1 LNYALYI
8 KYGVDE
14 TGPMQTRITMTSH
27 SHSSAVAVNERQ
39 GLWLMVAGGALLGTI
54 GVFVQE
60 AGQNPLTTV
69 WFRCAFGALALLIW
83 SAATGKM
90 KELRLSGRS
99 LAVAGATGC
108 LMLLN
113 WTMFFAAI
121 PRTSIAVAT
130 VVFHIQ
136 PIWVILFSAIFL
148 GEPVSKSQ
156 WIATPVALCGLA
168 LTTGLLEDMASVRPA
183 SSEYIVGLLLCM
195 GGSLSYAAVTLLAK
209 SKHVISPFTLSF
221 WQCAV
226 GTVVLAWAP
235 FVLGWPQQASAWAW
249 LAGLGVIHTGF
260 AYVILFAGMARLTLC
275 QIAVLQFVYPL
286 AAVLFDWG
294 VYGTRLSML
303 QIMGVALMGAA
314 VWTIRKPSRS

>member
-1 LNYALYI
+1 
-8 KYGVDE
+8 
-14 TGPMQTRITMTSH
+14 MQTKTTMTSPSPDAAH
-27 SHSSAVAVNERQ
+27 AVSERQ

-60 AGQNPLTTV
+60 AGQHPLITV
-69 WFRCAFGALALLIW
+69 WFRCAFGAVALLLW

-90 KELRLSGRS
+90 KDLRLGGRS
-99 LAVAGATGC
+99 LAVACATGC
-108 LMLLN
+108 LMVLN

-148 GEPVSKSQ
+148 REPVTKGQ

-168 LTTGLLEDMASVRPA
+168 LTTGLLDDMASARPA
-183 SSEYIVGLLLCM
+183 SNEYVLGLLLCL
-195 GGSLSYAAVTLLAK
+195 GGSLSYAGVTLLAK
-209 SKHVISPFTLSF
+209 SKQVISPFTLSF
-221 WQCAV
+221 WQCGV

-235 FVLGWPQQASAWAW
+235 FALGWPQQPSAWVW
-249 LAGLGVIHTGF
+249 LAGLGVIHTGL
-260 AYVILFAGMARLTLC
+260 AYVILFAGMARLALG

-294 VYGTRLSML
+294 IYGTRLSLL
-303 QIMGVALMGAA
+303 QIIGVVVMGAA
-314 VWTIRKPSRS
+314 VWTIRKPGR

>member
-1 LNYALYI
+1 
-8 KYGVDE
+8 
-14 TGPMQTRITMTSH
+14 MQAKTATTSP
-27 SHSSAVAVNERQ
+27 SPRTAQSVSERQ

-60 AGQNPLTTV
+60 AGQHPLVTV
-69 WFRCAFGALALLIW
+69 WFRCAFGAMALLLW
-83 SAATGKM
+83 SAAKGKL
-90 KELRLSGRS
+90 KDLRLRGRS
-99 LAVAGATGC
+99 LAVACATGC

-148 GEPVSKSQ
+148 REPVSKSQ

-168 LTTGLLEDMASVRPA
+168 LTTGLLDDTASAKPA
-183 SSEYIVGLLLCM
+183 GSEYILGLLLCI

-209 SKHVISPFTLSF
+209 SKQVISPFTLSF
-221 WQCAV
+221 WQCGV
-226 GTVVLAWAP
+226 GTVMLAWAP
-235 FVLGWPQQASAWAW
+235 FALGWPQQGRAWAW
-249 LAGLGVIHTGF
+249 LAGLGIIHTGL
-260 AYVILFAGMARLTLC
+260 AYVILFAGMARLTLGK
-275 QIAVLQFVYPL
+275 IAVLQFVYPL

-294 VYGTRLSML
+294 IYGTHLSLL
-303 QIMGVALMGAA
+303 QMTGVALMGAA
-314 VWTIRKPSRS
+314 VWTIRKPSHE

>member
-1 LNYALYI
+1 
-8 KYGVDE
+8 
-14 TGPMQTRITMTSH
+14 MQTKTATISPSPDTAHEVS
-27 SHSSAVAVNERQ
+27 ERQ

-60 AGQNPLTTV
+60 AGQHPLVTV
-69 WFRCAFGALALLIW
+69 WFRCAFGALALLLW
-83 SAATGKM
+83 SAVTGKM
-90 KELRLSGRS
+90 KDLRLSGRS

-148 GEPVSKSQ
+148 REPVTKGQ

-168 LTTGLLEDMASVRPA
+168 LTTGLLDDMAAARPA
-183 SSEYIVGLLLCM
+183 GSEYVLGLLLCI

-209 SKHVISPFTLSF
+209 SKQVINPLPLSF
-221 WQCAV
+221 WQCGV

-235 FVLGWPQQASAWAW
+235 FALGWPQQGTAWAW
-249 LAGLGVIHTGF
+249 LAGLGIIHTGL
-260 AYVILFAGMARLTLC
+260 AYVILFAGMARLSLGK
-275 QIAVLQFVYPL
+275 IAVLQFVYPL

-294 VYGTRLSML
+294 IYGTRLSML
-303 QIMGVALMGAA
+303 QIIGVALMGAA
-314 VWTIRKPSRS
+314 VWAIRKPGR

>member
-1 LNYALYI
+1 
-8 KYGVDE
+8 
-14 TGPMQTRITMTSH
+14 MQAKTATTSP
-27 SHSSAVAVNERQ
+27 SPSTAQSVSERQ

-60 AGQNPLTTV
+60 AGQHPLVTV
-69 WFRCAFGALALLIW
+69 WFRCAFGAMALLLW

-90 KELRLSGRS
+90 KDLRLRGRS
-99 LAVAGATGC
+99 LAVACATGC

-136 PIWVILFSAIFL
+136 PFWVILFSALFL
-148 GEPVSKSQ
+148 REPVSKSQ

-168 LTTGLLEDMASVRPA
+168 LTTGLLDDMASAKPA
-183 SSEYIVGLLLCM
+183 SSEYILGLLLCI

-209 SKHVISPFTLSF
+209 SKQVISPFTLSF
-221 WQCAV
+221 WQCGV
-226 GTVVLAWAP
+226 GTVMLAWAP
-235 FVLGWPQQASAWAW
+235 FALGWPQQGTAWAW
-249 LAGLGVIHTGF
+249 LAGLGIIHTGL
-260 AYVILFAGMARLTLC
+260 AYVILFAGMARLTLGK
-275 QIAVLQFVYPL
+275 IAVLQFVYPL

-294 VYGTRLSML
+294 IYGTHLSLL
-303 QIMGVALMGAA
+303 QLLGVALMGAA
-314 VWTIRKPSRS
+314 VWTIRKPSHE

>member
-1 LNYALYI
+1 MQIKPLPTAHSIVLLNLA
-8 KYGVDE
+8 
-14 TGPMQTRITMTSH
+14 S
-27 SHSSAVAVNERQ
+27 ERR

-60 AGQNPLTTV
+60 AGQHPLITV
-69 WFRCAFGALALLIW
+69 WFRCAFGTLALLLW
-83 SAATGKM
+83 RGATGKL
-90 KELRLSGRS
+90 KDLWLSGKS
-99 LAVAGATGC
+99 LRIASATGC

-113 WTMFFAAI
+113 WSMFFAAI

-148 GEPVSKSQ
+148 REPVSTSQ
-156 WIATPVALCGLA
+156 WIATPVALFGLA
-168 LTTGLLEDMASVRPA
+168 LTTGLLDNMGSAQA
-183 SSEYIVGLLLCM
+183 TSSAYITGLLLCI

-209 SKHVISPFTLSF
+209 SKQDLSAFTLSF

-235 FVLGWPQQASAWAW
+235 LVWGWPQQASAWGW
-249 LAGLGVIHTGF
+249 LAGLGVIHTGL
-260 AYVILFAGMARLTLC
+260 AYVVLFAGMARLSLGK
-275 QIAVLQFVYPL
+275 IAVLQFVYPL

-294 VYGTRLSML
+294 IYATHLSIA
-303 QIMGVALMGAA
+303 QIVGVSLMGISI
-314 VWTIRKPSRS
+314 WTIRKPGR

>member
-1 LNYALYI
+1 
-8 KYGVDE
+8 
-14 TGPMQTRITMTSH
+14 MQAKTATTSP
-27 SHSSAVAVNERQ
+27 SPRTAQSVSERQ

-60 AGQNPLTTV
+60 AGQHPLVTV
-69 WFRCAFGALALLIW
+69 WFRCAFGAMALLLW
-83 SAATGKM
+83 SAATGKL
-90 KELRLSGRS
+90 KDLRLRGRS
-99 LAVAGATGC
+99 LAVACATGC

-148 GEPVSKSQ
+148 RETVSKSQ

-168 LTTGLLEDMASVRPA
+168 LTTGLLDDMASTKPA
-183 SSEYIVGLLLCM
+183 GSEYILGLLLCI

-209 SKHVISPFTLSF
+209 SKQVISPFTLSF
-221 WQCAV
+221 WQCGV
-226 GTVVLAWAP
+226 GTVMLAWAP
-235 FVLGWPQQASAWAW
+235 FALGWPQQGTAWAW
-249 LAGLGVIHTGF
+249 LAGLGIIHTGL
-260 AYVILFAGMARLTLC
+260 AYVILFAGMARLTLGK
-275 QIAVLQFVYPL
+275 IAVLQFVYPL

-294 VYGTRLSML
+294 IYGTHLSLL
-303 QIMGVALMGAA
+303 QMMGVALMGAA
-314 VWTIRKPSRS
+314 VWTIRKPSHE

>member
-1 LNYALYI
+1 
-8 KYGVDE
+8 
-14 TGPMQTRITMTSH
+14 MQTKTTL
-27 SHSSAVAVNERQ
+27 SSPAHAHAETARERQ

-60 AGQNPLTTV
+60 AAQHPLITV
-69 WFRCAFGALALLIW
+69 WFRCAFGALALLLW
-83 SAATGKM
+83 SAASGSLKD
-90 KELRLSGRS
+90 LRLNGKS
-99 LAVAGATGC
+99 LAVALATGC

-113 WTMFFAAI
+113 WAMFFAAI

-136 PIWVILFSAIFL
+136 PIWVILFSAMFL
-148 GEPVSKSQ
+148 REPVSRSQ
-156 WIATPVALCGLA
+156 WIATPVALFGLA
-168 LTTGLLEDMASVRPA
+168 LTTGLLDDLGSAQAA
-183 SSEYIVGLLLCM
+183 SSAYILGLLLCL

-209 SKHVISPFTLSF
+209 SKQMIAPFTLSF

-235 FVLGWPQQASAWAW
+235 FVFGWPQQAAAWGW

-260 AYVILFAGMARLTLC
+260 AYVVLFAGMARLTLGK
-275 QIAVLQFVYPL
+275 IAVLQFVYPL

-294 VYGTRLSML
+294 IYGTRLSL
-303 QIMGVALMGAA
+303 VQLAGVVLMGGA
-314 VWTIRKPSRS
+314 VWTIRKPGR

>member
-1 LNYALYI
+1 MP
-8 KYGVDE
+8 DH
-14 TGPMQTRITMTSH
+14 GPMQTRTANTRPSRDAAH
-27 SHSSAVAVNERQ
+27 AKGEQQ

-60 AGQNPLTTV
+60 AGQHPLITV
-69 WFRCAFGALALLIW
+69 WFRCAFGALALLLW
-83 SAATGKM
+83 SAASGTLQD
-90 KELRLSGRS
+90 LRLAGKS
-99 LAVAGATGC
+99 LLVACATGC

-113 WTMFFAAI
+113 WTMFFATI

-136 PIWVILFSAIFL
+136 PIWVILFGAVFL
-148 GEPVSKSQ
+148 REPISRSQ

-168 LTTGLLEDMASVRPA
+168 LTTGLLDSAGSA
-183 SSEYIVGLLLCM
+183 QAGGSEYILGLLLCL

-209 SKHVISPFTLSF
+209 SRLVISPFALSF
-221 WQCAV
+221 WQCGV

-260 AYVILFAGMARLTLC
+260 AYVILFAGMARLTLGK
-275 QIAVLQFVYPL
+275 IAVLQFVYPL

-294 VYGTRLSML
+294 IYGTRLSL
-303 QIMGVALMGAA
+303 VQLAGVALMGAA
-314 VWTIRKPSRS
+314 VWTIRKPSHE

>member
-1 LNYALYI
+1 
-8 KYGVDE
+8 
-14 TGPMQTRITMTSH
+14 MQTKTATTSPSPATEH
-27 SHSSAVAVNERQ
+27 TVGERQ

-60 AGQNPLTTV
+60 AGQHPLITV
-69 WFRCAFGALALLIW
+69 WFRCVFGAMALLIW
-83 SAATGKM
+83 SAATGKV
-90 KELRLSGRS
+90 KDLRLSGRS
-99 LAVAGATGC
+99 LAVACATGC

-148 GEPVSKSQ
+148 REPVTKSQ

-168 LTTGLLEDMASVRPA
+168 LTTGLLDDVALATPA
-183 SSEYIVGLLLCM
+183 SGDYILGLLLCL
-195 GGSLSYAAVTLLAK
+195 GGSLSYAGVTLLAK
-209 SKHVISPFTLSF
+209 SKQVISPFTLSF
-221 WQCAV
+221 WQCGV

-235 FVLGWPQQASAWAW
+235 FALGWPQQLSAWAW
-249 LAGLGVIHTGF
+249 LAGLGVIHTGL
-260 AYVILFAGMARLTLC
+260 AYVILFAGMARLTLGK
-275 QIAVLQFVYPL
+275 IAVLQFVYPL

-294 VYGTRLSML
+294 IYGTRLSTL

-314 VWTIRKPSRS
+314 VWTIRKPSR

>member
-1 LNYALYI
+1 
-8 KYGVDE
+8 
-14 TGPMQTRITMTSH
+14 MQTKITMTALSQ
-27 SHSSAVAVNERQ
+27 STEQAASERQ
-39 GLWLMVAGGALLGTI
+39 GTWLMVAGGALLGTI

-60 AGQNPLTTV
+60 AGQHPLLTV
-69 WFRCAFGALALLIW
+69 WFRCAFGALALLLW
-83 SAATGKM
+83 STSTGKLND
-90 KELRLSGRS
+90 LRLSGKS
-99 LAVAGATGC
+99 LLVACATGC

-148 GEPVSKSQ
+148 REPVSRSQ
-156 WIATPVALCGLA
+156 WIATPVALLGLA
-168 LTTGLLEDMASVRPA
+168 LTTGLLDDMDSAQPA
-183 SSEYIVGLLLCM
+183 NSEYNLGLLLCM

-209 SKHVISPFTLSF
+209 SKQVVSPFTLSF

-235 FVLGWPQQASAWAW
+235 FVLGWPQQASSWAW
-249 LAGLGVIHTGF
+249 LAGLGVIHTGL
-260 AYVILFAGMARLTLC
+260 AYVILFAGMARLALGK
-275 QIAVLQFVYPL
+275 IAVLQFVYPL

-294 VYGTRLSML
+294 IYGTRLSLL
-303 QIMGVALMGAA
+303 QIAGVVLMGGA
-314 VWTIRKPSRS
+314 VWTIRKPSR